1 MEDKQFL
8 EQIIKNKNEIKKSI
22 IVSDIIEAIEQ
33 FLIVSKEIKTIVN
46 FEEKVRNFMG
56 KGFPHKKDIDTLFLI
71 TSSIDNMKFFIN
83 NLNNFQS
90 IMQGYLNEEIRNV
103 YKNFSEEDI
112 HIKYSSLF
120 YQFILLIVYFKFR
133 SKLKYKFLTD
143 TFIIAIFIFSID
155 IIISPHRYE
164 FLIINHHL
172 VKEQFYSQDLQF
184 VMNTYENNKSQE
196 LTKINLKDGILEEL
210 KYIKDVKK

>member
-8 EQIIKNKNEIKKSI
+8 EQIIKNKNEIEKSI
-22 IVSDIIEAIEQ
+22 IILDIIESIEQ
-33 FLIVSKEIKTIVN
+33 FLEVSKEIKTIVN

-56 KGFPHKKDIDTLFLI
+56 KGFPLKKDVDTLFLL
-71 TSSIDNMKFFIN
+71 TSSANNMKFFID

-120 YQFILLIVYFKFR
+120 YQFEI
-133 SKLKYKFLTD
+133 
-143 TFIIAIFIFSID
+143 
-155 IIISPHRYE
+155 
-164 FLIINHHL
+164 
-172 VKEQFYSQDLQF
+172 
-184 VMNTYENNKSQE
+184 
-196 LTKINLKDGILEEL
+196 LKDVILKTENKNILDEKISEKASKNLDKTINYSKNPPNWNKILEQIIDNSDDSNEVVIL
-210 KYIKDVKK
+210 

>member
-8 EQIIKNKNEIKKSI
+8 EQIIKNKNEIKKTI

-120 YQFILLIVYFKFR
+120 YQFELLKDVIFKTENKNISDEEI
-133 SKLKYKFLTD
+133 SKK
-143 TFIIAIFIFSID
+143 AS
-155 IIISPHRYE
+155 
-164 FLIINHHL
+164 
-172 VKEQFYSQDLQF
+172 
-184 VMNTYENNKSQE
+184 
-196 LTKINLKDGILEEL
+196 INLDKTINYSKNPPNWNKILKQIIDNSNDSNEVVIL
-210 KYIKDVKK
+210 

>member
-1 MEDKQFL
+1 MEDKEFL
-8 EQIIKNKNEIKKSI
+8 EQVIKNKNEIEKSI
-22 IVSDIIEAIEQ
+22 MVLDIIEAIEQ

-56 KGFPHKKDIDTLFLI
+56 KGFPHKKDIDTLFLL
-71 TSSIDNMKFFIN
+71 TSSANNMKFFID

-120 YQFILLIVYFKFR
+120 YQF
-133 SKLKYKFLTD
+133 
-143 TFIIAIFIFSID
+143 
-155 IIISPHRYE
+155 
-164 FLIINHHL
+164 
-172 VKEQFYSQDLQF
+172 
-184 VMNTYENNKSQE
+184 E
-196 LTKINLKDGILEEL
+196 LLKDVILKTENKNILDEYISVKASKNLDKTINYSKNPPDWNKILEQIIDNSDDSNEVVIL
-210 KYIKDVKK
+210 

>member
-1 MEDKQFL
+1 MEDKIFL
-8 EQIIKNKNEIKKSI
+8 EQIIKNKNEIKKTI
-22 IVSDIIEAIEQ
+22 IVSDIVEAIEQ

-56 KGFPHKKDIDTLFLI
+56 QGFPYKKDIDTLFLL
-71 TSSIDNMKFFIN
+71 TSSANNMKFFID

-120 YQFILLIVYFKFR
+120 YQF
-133 SKLKYKFLTD
+133 
-143 TFIIAIFIFSID
+143 
-155 IIISPHRYE
+155 
-164 FLIINHHL
+164 
-172 VKEQFYSQDLQF
+172 
-184 VMNTYENNKSQE
+184 E
-196 LTKINLKDGILEEL
+196 LLKDVILKTENKNILDEYISVKASKNLDKTINYSKNPPDWNKILEQIIDNSDDSNEVVIL
-210 KYIKDVKK
+210 